1 MVAKYKGLIT
11 SILIFVCICVP
22 LSSAIIAPETVL
34 NNSNELLAA
43 NIPIT
48 YGDANF
54 RQRILERTNGE
65 REPVGLVLSGGSA
78 RAFAHIGVLKYL
90 EEQGIVPDFI
100 ISNSMG
106 SIVALLYGAGLSPEQ
121 IITVCSS
128 INMGQLFDLTLPL
141 GGGFLD
147 TSRFS
152 ALVENFLG
160 EGLRLEDL
168 PIPVMVVSEDLATKR
183 QSLIAEGD
191 FISILEASFVLPVYF
206 SPVEYNGHLL
216 IDGGMTNLVPL
227 KVAYDYSH
235 TVVVSTTF
243 YEGIGI
249 NLRNSVSIVNV
260 AFDIGKRRQGVVELL
275 SYPDTLWIRCDV
287 EGFSFMDFSA
297 IGEIVV
303 KGYDSAAAHKDEL
316 ARLDARGAGQ
326 ATRTVRADFSAREK
340 SVIHNYSL
348 FERVNQSRF
357 SHQLFPGI
365 TSYQYDGDPW
375 ILRDDN
381 VLGLSYDLRWKLI
394 DFSID
399 AGMGWKSTVP
409 MDAYPAM
416 MTSLRAHLLPFM
428 MATVDLGF
436 FWDSTWL
443 PSYYSR
449 VGLDMRHAMF
459 SERLEI
465 SLAGSLENQL
475 SSKFSLS
482 GMLLT
487 AGTNVKWTNTHGYP
501 FAISVG
507 TDWQMAG
514 TYDRSF
520 INVKMR
526 SLFPLPYDLFI
537 EGSFNGRFALD
548 GKGEVP
554 FYMADQFRT
563 TDPVLSTQGSLS
575 PAGALNPANY
585 LISSRLQFSWQPKSF
600 KPTFGEMMILKDS
613 KVGVYTDLLYN
624 SVGQVW
630 PSVSVGLELST
641 ELALLGL
648 KGTTLSGFV
657 GYDQRVNNIVWG
669 FVFRT

>member
-1 MVAKYKGLIT
+1 
-11 SILIFVCICVP
+11 
-22 LSSAIIAPETVL
+22 
-34 NNSNELLAA
+34 
-43 NIPIT
+43 
-48 YGDANF
+48 
-54 RQRILERTNGE
+54 
-65 REPVGLVLSGGSA
+65 
-78 RAFAHIGVLKYL
+78 
-90 EEQGIVPDFI
+90 
-100 ISNSMG
+100 MG

-183 QSLIAEGD
+183 QILIAEGD

-357 SHQLFPGI
+357 YHQ
-365 TSYQYDGDPW
+365 
-375 ILRDDN
+375 
-381 VLGLSYDLRWKLI
+381 
-394 DFSID
+394 
-399 AGMGWKSTVP
+399 
-409 MDAYPAM
+409 
-416 MTSLRAHLLPFM
+416 
-428 MATVDLGF
+428 
-436 FWDSTWL
+436 
-443 PSYYSR
+443 
-449 VGLDMRHAMF
+449 
-459 SERLEI
+459 
-465 SLAGSLENQL
+465 
-475 SSKFSLS
+475 
-482 GMLLT
+482 
-487 AGTNVKWTNTHGYP
+487 
-501 FAISVG
+501 
-507 TDWQMAG
+507 
-514 TYDRSF
+514 
-520 INVKMR
+520 
-526 SLFPLPYDLFI
+526 
-537 EGSFNGRFALD
+537 
-548 GKGEVP
+548 
-554 FYMADQFRT
+554 
-563 TDPVLSTQGSLS
+563 
-575 PAGALNPANY
+575 
-585 LISSRLQFSWQPKSF
+585 
-600 KPTFGEMMILKDS
+600 
-613 KVGVYTDLLYN
+613 
-624 SVGQVW
+624 
-630 PSVSVGLELST
+630 
-641 ELALLGL
+641 
-648 KGTTLSGFV
+648 
-657 GYDQRVNNIVWG
+657 
-669 FVFRT
+669 